1 MWDNVVFVQALR
13 FWQAFPKLNLGL
25 LLKVTAVSEKT
36 EASPHDIG
44 LIGKYV
50 YMYCTRRVK
59 MSKKGG
65 GGLMRFFPLS

>member
-50 YMYCTRRVK
+50 YCTRRVK